1 MRVRHWLWLYYLL
14 RIPHSKD
21 FLSPS
26 QAQVPGLLGTVGL
39 SPLQGAPFPSD

>member
-39 SPLQGAPFPSD
+39 SPLQGAPLPGD

>member
-1 MRVRHWLWLYYLL
+1 MRVRHWLYYLL
-14 RIPHSKD
+14 RIPYSKD

-39 SPLQGAPFPSD
+39 SPLRGAPLSGD